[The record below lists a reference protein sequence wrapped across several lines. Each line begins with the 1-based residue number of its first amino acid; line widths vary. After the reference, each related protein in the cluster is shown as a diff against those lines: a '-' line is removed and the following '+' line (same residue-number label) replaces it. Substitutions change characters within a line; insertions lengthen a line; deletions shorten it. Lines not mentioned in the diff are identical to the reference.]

1 MMFMQISELMADMQ
15 LQHRRELSRQEEAHH
30 QQQHQLHHQIREQE
44 EIMRRNEATIRE
56 KDETIQQKFDT
67 NRQNQ
72 ETIRKT
78 NDTLLQQT
86 TTIRQKCDEIKQNR
100 SIVRQKE
107 VALQEK
113 KATIAEKEDIIQ
125 QYRDTIGEKEAALQ
139 QKDAEIVDLHNQLES
154 RPWILQEEEVQI
166 TEEKIGGGAYGEVTV
181 AVFRGTRVAAKCLH
195 EIIVSR
201 HNRDIF
207 TREMDISSKI
217 HHPNIVQFL
226 GATRVDNPIL
236 LYELMA
242 TSLYKRLQED
252 ESLTCPQ
259 IATICCD
266 IASALCYLH
275 QWKPD
280 PIIHRDISSPNVLME
295 PANNRWRAK
304 VSDFGSANLQL
315 HVKTVVPGN
324 PAYAAP
330 EAKFPEDHSPAMD
343 VYSFGILATEMS
355 LHSAPEL
362 DNRRREGR
370 ARRIDWVAMKVIVS
384 NCIKND
390 RSQRLTSTQLLREL
404 KKL

>member
-1 MMFMQISELMADMQ
+1 MQISELMADMQ
-15 LQHRRELSRQEEAHH
+15 LQHQRELSRQEEAHH
-30 QQQHQLHHQIREQE
+30 QQQRQLHHQIREQE
-44 EIMRRNEATIRE
+44 EIMRRNDATITE
-56 KDETIQQKFDT
+56 KEEIIQ
-67 NRQNQ
+67 
-72 ETIRKT
+72 
-78 NDTLLQQT
+78 
-86 TTIRQKCDEIKQNR
+86 
-100 SIVRQKE
+100 QKE
-107 VALQEK
+107 VALQQ
-113 KATIAEKEDIIQ
+113 KEV
-125 QYRDTIGEKEAALQ
+125 ALQ
-139 QKDAEIVDLHNQLES
+139 QKNAEIVDLHIQLES
-154 RPWILQEEEVQI
+154 RPWILQREEVQI
-166 TEEKIGGGAYGEVTV
+166 TEERIGGGAYGEVRV

-236 LYELMA
+236 LYEQMP

-252 ESLTCPQ
+252 ESLTRPQ
-259 IATICCD
+259 IATICFD

-295 PANNRWRAK
+295 PLANNRWRAK

-330 EAKFPEDHSPAMD
+330 EADNPRRHSPAMD

-362 DNRRREGR
+362 DSRRREGR
-370 ARRIDWVAMKVIVS
+370 ARRIDWVAMKVIVL

-390 RSQRLTSTQLLREL
+390 RSQRLTSTQLLRDL
-404 KKL
+404 KKLSRDSCRIM

>member
-1 MMFMQISELMADMQ
+1 MADMQ
-15 LQHRRELSRQEEAHH
+15 LQHQRELSRQEESHH
-30 QQQHQLHHQIREQE
+30 QQQRQLHHQIREQE
-44 EIMRRNEATIRE
+44 EIMRRNEATITE
-56 KDETIQQKFDT
+56 KEETIQQKDDVIQQKDDVIQQKDETIQHK
-67 NRQNQ
+67 
-72 ETIRKT
+72 
-78 NDTLLQQT
+78 
-86 TTIRQKCDEIKQNR
+86 
-100 SIVRQKE
+100 
-107 VALQEK
+107 
-113 KATIAEKEDIIQ
+113 DI
-125 QYRDTIGEKEAALQ
+125 
-139 QKDAEIVDLHNQLES
+139 EIVDLHDQLES
-154 RPWILQEEEVQI
+154 RPWILRREEVQI
-166 TEEKIGGGAYGEVTV
+166 TEEKIGGGAYGEVRV

-252 ESLTCPQ
+252 ESLTRSQ
-259 IATICCD
+259 ITTICCN
-266 IASALCYLH
+266 ITLALCYLH
-275 QWKPD
+275 QWRPD

-295 PANNRWRAK
+295 PLANNRWRAK

-315 HVKTVVPGN
+315 HVKTVIPGN

-330 EAKFPEDHSPAMD
+330 EADNPRHHSPAMD

-362 DNRRREGR
+362 DSRRRESR
-370 ARRIDWVAMKVIVS
+370 ARRMDWVAMKVIVL

>member
-1 MMFMQISELMADMQ
+1 
-15 LQHRRELSRQEEAHH
+15 
-30 QQQHQLHHQIREQE
+30 
-44 EIMRRNEATIRE
+44 MRRKEDTIRE
-56 KDETIQQKFDT
+56 
-67 NRQNQ
+67 N
-72 ETIRKT
+72 
-78 NDTLLQQT
+78 
-86 TTIRQKCDEIKQNR
+86 
-100 SIVRQKE
+100 E
-107 VALQEK
+107 V
-113 KATIAEKEDIIQ
+113 
-125 QYRDTIGEKEAALQ
+125 ALQ
-139 QKDAEIVDLHNQLES
+139 QKDDVIQQKDDVIQQKDVIIQFNHAEIVDLHNQLES
-154 RPWILQEEEVQI
+154 RPWILQRDEVQI
-166 TEEKIGGGAYGEVTV
+166 TEERIGGGAYGEVRV

-207 TREMDISSKI
+207 TREMDISSKT

-236 LYELMA
+236 LYELMP

-252 ESLTCPQ
+252 ESLTRPQ
-259 IATICCD
+259 IATICFD

-275 QWKPD
+275 QWRPD

-295 PANNRWRAK
+295 PLANNRWRAK

-315 HVKTVVPGN
+315 HVKTVIPGN

-330 EAKFPEDHSPAMD
+330 EALVPQHHSPAMD

-362 DNRRREGR
+362 DSRRREGR
-370 ARRIDWVAMKVIVS
+370 ARRIDWVAMKVIVL

>member
-1 MMFMQISELMADMQ
+1 MADMQ
-15 LQHRRELSRQEEAHH
+15 LQHQRDLSRQEEAHH
-30 QQQHQLHHQIREQE
+30 QQQRQLHHQIREQE
-44 EIMRRNEATIRE
+44 EIMRRNEDTITE
-56 KDETIQQKFDT
+56 NEETIQ
-67 NRQNQ
+67 
-72 ETIRKT
+72 
-78 NDTLLQQT
+78 
-86 TTIRQKCDEIKQNR
+86 
-100 SIVRQKE
+100 QKE
-107 VALQEK
+107 VALQQ
-113 KATIAEKEDIIQ
+113 KEVALQ
-125 QYRDTIGEKEAALQ
+125 QKEVALQ
-139 QKDAEIVDLHNQLES
+139 QKDDAIQQKDETIQHNHAEIVDLHNQLES
-154 RPWILQEEEVQI
+154 RPWILQREEVQI
-166 TEEKIGGGAYGEVTV
+166 TEERIGGGAYGEVRV
-181 AVFRGTRVAAKCLH
+181 AIFRGTRVAAKCLH

-252 ESLTCPQ
+252 KSLTRPQ

-275 QWKPD
+275 QWRPD
-280 PIIHRDISSPNVLME
+280 LIIHRDISSPNVLME
-295 PANNRWRAK
+295 PLVNNRWRAK

-362 DNRRREGR
+362 DSRRREGR
-370 ARRIDWVAMKVIVS
+370 ARRIDWVAMKVIVL

-390 RSQRLTSTQLLREL
+390 RSQRLTSTQLLRDL
-404 KKL
+404 KKLL

>member
-1 MMFMQISELMADMQ
+1 MLLLQISELMTDMQ
-15 LQHRRELSRQEEAHH
+15 LQHQRELSRQEEAHH
-30 QQQHQLHHQIREQE
+30 QQQRQLHHQIREQE
-44 EIMRRNEATIRE
+44 EIMRRNEDTIRE
-56 KDETIQQKFDT
+56 NEETIQH
-67 NRQNQ
+67 NH
-72 ETIRKT
+72 
-78 NDTLLQQT
+78 
-86 TTIRQKCDEIKQNR
+86 
-100 SIVRQKE
+100 
-107 VALQEK
+107 
-113 KATIAEKEDIIQ
+113 
-125 QYRDTIGEKEAALQ
+125 
-139 QKDAEIVDLHNQLES
+139 AEIVDLYNQLES
-154 RPWILQEEEVQI
+154 HPWILQREEVQI
-166 TEEKIGGGAYGEVTV
+166 TEERIGCGAYGEVKV
-181 AVFRGTRVAAKCLH
+181 AIFRGTRVAAKCLH

-252 ESLTCPQ
+252 ESLTRPQ

-275 QWKPD
+275 EWRPD

-295 PANNRWRAK
+295 PLANNRWRAK

-315 HVKTVVPGN
+315 HVKTVIPGN

-330 EAKFPEDHSPAMD
+330 EALVPQHHSPAMD

-362 DNRRREGR
+362 DSRRREGR
-370 ARRIDWVAMKVIVS
+370 ARRMDWVAMKVIVL

-404 KKL
+404 KKLL